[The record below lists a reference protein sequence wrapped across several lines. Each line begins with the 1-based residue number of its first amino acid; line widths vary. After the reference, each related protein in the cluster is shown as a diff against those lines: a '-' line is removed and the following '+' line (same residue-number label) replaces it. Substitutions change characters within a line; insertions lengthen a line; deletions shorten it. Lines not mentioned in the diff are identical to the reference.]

1 MEVYVNINGVLRNL
15 IKKFEYHYNNNFLDS
30 EIEVEENIIPF
41 DYKITFPIRNDD
53 LLQSFAFQS
62 KEEFNNFL
70 YVDYPLEIF
79 GHSTLSYPAV
89 INDLHILIHEN
100 PDINFTIVGMDEFGK
115 AKSSTLFF
123 LSKYSFQGSNIKF
136 ILSKDI
142 EKEWEKCDI
151 WITDNNE
158 ILSKCPKNKKAIK
171 FVTNY
176 NTHIE
181 TYDSEINNLSKI
193 NLL

>member
-15 IKKFEYHYNNNFLDS
+15 IQKFEYHYNNNFLDS

-100 PDINFTIVGMDEFGK
+100 PDINF
-115 AKSSTLFF
+115 F
-123 LSKYSFQGSNIKF
+123 LSVWMNLVKPSHPHYFSYQNIAF
-136 ILSKDI
+136 REVIL
-142 EKEWEKCDI
+142 
-151 WITDNNE
+151 
-158 ILSKCPKNKKAIK
+158 
-171 FVTNY
+171 
-176 NTHIE
+176 
-181 TYDSEINNLSKI
+181 NL
-193 NLL
+193 